1 MKKIL
6 PLIAT
11 LGLNLPA
18 CTMLQPDDRASR
30 ISASNE
36 CVILLHGIVRTSRS
50 MRKLGET
57 LEEEGYKVA
66 NWSYPSRE
74 QPIDVLAEEAIPKA
88 VQACSDPSIQ
98 RINFVTHSMG
108 GILIRYYLANNEID
122 DLGRVVMLSPPNQGS
137 ELVDLWSDWP
147 GFELINGPAGYQLGT
162 GDESVPL
169 QLGAANFEVGIITG
183 KNTTNP
189 LFSILIPG
197 DDDGKVS
204 VASARLEGM
213 KDFLVVPE
221 AHSFI
226 MRDEEVIEQSA
237 HFLEHGHFERA
248 DTTGLPFGAAAL
260 MSNWLAAE

>member
-1 MKKIL
+1 
-6 PLIAT
+6 
-11 LGLNLPA
+11 
-18 CTMLQPDDRASR
+18 
-30 ISASNE
+30 
-36 CVILLHGIVRTSRS
+36 
-50 MRKLGET
+50 
-57 LEEEGYKVA
+57 
-66 NWSYPSRE
+66 
-74 QPIDVLAEEAIPKA
+74 
-88 VQACSDPSIQ
+88 
-98 RINFVTHSMG
+98 MG

-147 GFELINGPAGYQLGT
+147 GYELINGPAGYQLGT
-162 GDESVPL
+162 GEESVPL

-226 MRDEEVIEQSA
+226 MRDDEVIEQSA
-237 HFLEHGHFERA
+237 HFLEHGHFDRGDSA
-248 DTTGLPFGAAAL
+248 RRPSVAKAL
-260 MSNWLAAE
+260 MSNWLVAK

>member
-1 MKKIL
+1 MRKIL
-6 PLIAT
+6 PLIAS
-11 LGLNLPA
+11 LGLNLQA
-18 CTMLQPDDRASR
+18 CGMLQPDDPPPG
-30 ISASNE
+30 ISAGNE

-50 MRKLGET
+50 MRKLGEA
-57 LEEEGYKVA
+57 LQEEGYKVA

-74 QPIDVLAEEAIPKA
+74 QPIDALAEEAIPKA
-88 VQACSDPSIQ
+88 VEACSGPSIK

-108 GILIRYYLANNEID
+108 GILIRHYLANNEID

-162 GDESVPL
+162 GEESVPL
-169 QLGAANFEVGIITG
+169 QLGAANFDVGIITG
-183 KNTTNP
+183 RKTTNP

-204 VASARLEGM
+204 VDSARLEGM

-226 MRDEEVIEQSA
+226 MRDDEVIEQSA
-237 HFLEHGHFERA
+237 YFLEHGRFDRRDE
-248 DTTGLPFGAAAL
+248 G
-260 MSNWLAAE
+260 